1 MLGRGE
7 FQTRWNSE
15 SKDSEV
21 GASVHALRRAEVLCG
36 WMAMSEAKRQ
46 EMRTKKRP
54 DGCKNVAFRNKPL
67 SRGRTWSGL
76 LIRGS
81 L

>member
-46 EMRTKKRP
+46 EMRTTG
-54 DGCKNVAFRNKPL
+54 DENKEEARWLQECCL
-67 SRGRTWSGL
+67 SK
-76 LIRGS
+76 
-81 L
+81 